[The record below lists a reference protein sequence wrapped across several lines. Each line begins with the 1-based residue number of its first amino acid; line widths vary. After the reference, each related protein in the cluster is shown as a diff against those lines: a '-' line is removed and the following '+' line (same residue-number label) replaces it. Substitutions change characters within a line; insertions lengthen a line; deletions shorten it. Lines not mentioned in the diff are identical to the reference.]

1 MLPELIVNCCMPLY
15 FFRSN
20 MITQDDYNFII
31 AFDKATDRK
40 ARDEILATQVNQ
52 CSKTFLSLLGH
63 ISKDQT
69 LQYILIMIDD
79 MLQVN
84 VLKVF

>member
-1 MLPELIVNCCMPLY
+1 
-15 FFRSN
+15 
-20 MITQDDYNFII
+20 MISQDDYNFII
-31 AFDKATDRK
+31 AFDKARDKK
-40 ARDEILATQVNQ
+40 ARDAILETQANQ

-69 LQYILIMIDD
+69 LQYILIMIDE

-84 VLKVF
+84 IIITNFWNQYSYYLFKIECIKV

>member
-1 MLPELIVNCCMPLY
+1 
-15 FFRSN
+15 

-40 ARDEILATQVNQ
+40 ARDEILANQVNQ

-84 VLKVF
+84 VFESILIINS

>member
-1 MLPELIVNCCMPLY
+1 
-15 FFRSN
+15 

-31 AFDKATDRK
+31 AFDKARDKK
-40 ARDEILATQVNQ
+40 ARDEILGTQANQ

-84 VLKVF
+84 MFDNIFIKIRKENHHLEVY

>member
-1 MLPELIVNCCMPLY
+1 
-15 FFRSN
+15 

-31 AFDKATDRK
+31 AFDKARDK
-40 ARDEILATQVNQ
+40 KSRDEILSSQANQ

-84 VLKVF
+84 VHESILIINS